1 MNNTYTRNGRQR
13 VVVTGIGAVTPLG
26 NDAASSWQALLA
38 GKSGVTPITAFD
50 ASGLPTRIAANVKGF
65 DAGKLMDPKEARRL
79 SPFIHYA
86 VAAAAEAVAG
96 AGLDFAT
103 EDTSRAGAEIGS
115 ALGGTSVLEEQRL
128 ILENKGPRAINP
140 TVVTAIIINS
150 AACQIAIRYGIHGP
164 VGSPV
169 AACATGTVA
178 IGEAFCRLAWGMADL
193 MIAGG
198 TESVMTPLAITAFAR
213 LGATSQ
219 KNDTPEQA
227 CAPFDKGRDG
237 TVVGEGAAVMVLE
250 TLEHAVKRNAP
261 ILAEVMGYGLTCD
274 AFHLVAPGPTGE
286 MAARAMR
293 QALDDGGVAPE
304 ELSWIVAHGTGTQLN
319 DSCETKAIK
328 LALGEAAARHVPAT
342 SVKGALGHMLGAAGA
357 ISAVTAVQAIN
368 AGVLAPTINYQT
380 PDPEC
385 DLDYVP
391 NVARAAA
398 VNAVLTNAF
407 GFGGQNACL
416 VFRKWEA

>member
-1 MNNTYTRNGRQR
+1 MNPTYTRNGRQR

-26 NDAASSWQALLA
+26 NDAASSWQALIA
-38 GKSGVTPITAFD
+38 GKSGVTPLTAFD
-50 ASGLPTRIAANVKGF
+50 ASALPTRIAANVKGF
-65 DAGKLMDPKEARRL
+65 DAGKHMDPKEARRL
-79 SPFIHYA
+79 SPFIHFA
-86 VAAAAEAVAG
+86 VAATAEAVAG
-96 AGLDFAT
+96 AGLDFAK
-103 EDTSRAGAEIGS
+103 EDASRAGAEIGS

-140 TVVTAIIINS
+140 TVVSAIIINS

-164 VGSPV
+164 VGAPV

-178 IGEAFCRLAWGMADL
+178 IGEAFNRLAWGMADL

-219 KNDTPEQA
+219 KNDTPERA

-250 TLEHAVKRNAP
+250 TLEHAVKRNAA

-286 MAARAMR
+286 MAGRAMR

-328 LALGEAAARHVPAT
+328 LALGEETARHVPAT

-357 ISAVTAVQAIN
+357 ISAVAAVQAIN

-391 NVARAAA
+391 NLARAAA